1 MNPVDREYFIGKR
14 IVNFCG
20 EDTLNRVTKFIDN
33 KDWEWK
39 ATELYCLLIEHHCAS
54 TGRAN
59 AAARAWRLASIGSW
73 IVTIITV
80 CLALGLSGKV
90 QIAFVFAFGVI
101 ALFFLISALAV
112 IYSRMW
118 LSEDHT

>member
-1 MNPVDREYFIGKR
+1 LNPVDREYFIGKR

-39 ATELYCLLIEHHCAS
+39 AAELYSLLIEHHCAS

-59 AAARAWRLASIGSW
+59 ASARAWRLAGIGSW
-73 IVTIITV
+73 IVTIITI

-90 QIAFVFAFGVI
+90 DLVLVLAFGVI
-101 ALFFLISALAV
+101 AFFVLICALVV
-112 IYSRMW
+112 IYSQMW
-118 LSEDHT
+118 LSEHPT